1 MRARHAD
8 PARAGP
14 DTAPDR
20 QSPPSQEEIIT
31 MQVIRWNPTAPP
43 MRDLLT
49 MHQEMNRLFDGAC
62 GRPNARSTFAFV
74 PTVEIEETPEQFVLR
89 MDLPGVAQKDVKVH
103 VMGDTLTIRG
113 ERRQEGSEKEGNWL
127 RCERTYGTF
136 ERSFTL
142 GAPVRADQVKATSK
156 DGVLEVCV
164 PKAEEA
170 RVREVE
176 VKIG

>member
-1 MRARHAD
+1 
-8 PARAGP
+8 
-14 DTAPDR
+14 
-20 QSPPSQEEIIT
+20 
-31 MQVIRWNPTAPP
+31 MQVIRWTPTTPP

-62 GRPNARSTFAFV
+62 GRSNVRAASDFV
-74 PTVEIEETPEQFVLR
+74 PRVEIEETPEQFVLR

-127 RCERTYGTF
+127 RCERSYGAF

-142 GAPVRADQVKATSK
+142 GAPVSADQVKATSK
-156 DGVLEVCV
+156 DGVLEVRV

>member
-1 MRARHAD
+1 
-8 PARAGP
+8 
-14 DTAPDR
+14 
-20 QSPPSQEEIIT
+20 
-31 MQVIRWNPTAPP
+31 MQVIRWTPPAPP

-62 GRPNARSTFAFV
+62 GRPQARATFAFV

-113 ERRQEGSEKEGNWL
+113 ERKQEGAEKEGNWL

-142 GAPVRADQVKATSK
+142 GAPVRADLVRATSK
-156 DGVLEVCV
+156 DGVLEVSV
-164 PKAEEA
+164 PRAEEA

>member
-1 MRARHAD
+1 
-8 PARAGP
+8 
-14 DTAPDR
+14 
-20 QSPPSQEEIIT
+20 
-31 MQVIRWNPTAPP
+31 MQVIRWIPPTPP
-43 MRDLLT
+43 MRDLLA

-62 GRPNARSTFAFV
+62 GRPNSRAAFAFV

-89 MDLPGVAQKDVKVH
+89 VDLPGVAQKDVKVH

-127 RCERTYGTF
+127 RRERTYGTF

-156 DGVLEVCV
+156 DGVLEVSV

>member
-1 MRARHAD
+1 
-8 PARAGP
+8 
-14 DTAPDR
+14 
-20 QSPPSQEEIIT
+20 
-31 MQVIRWNPTAPP
+31 MQVIRWTPTTPP
-43 MRDLLT
+43 MRDLYT

-62 GRPNARSTFAFV
+62 GRSALRAASAFV
-74 PTVEIEETPEQFVLR
+74 PAAEIEETPEQFVLR

-113 ERRQEGSEKEGNWL
+113 ERRQEGAEKEGSWL
-127 RCERTYGTF
+127 RCERTYGAF

-142 GAPVRADQVKATSK
+142 GAPVSADQVKATSK
-156 DGVLEVCV
+156 DGVLEVRV

>member
-1 MRARHAD
+1 
-8 PARAGP
+8 
-14 DTAPDR
+14 
-20 QSPPSQEEIIT
+20 
-31 MQVIRWNPTAPP
+31 MQVIRWNPTAAP
-43 MRDLLT
+43 MRDLFT

-62 GRPNARSTFAFV
+62 GRPSVRSAYAFV
-74 PTVEIEETPEQFVLR
+74 PTVEIEESPEQFVLR

-113 ERRQEGSEKEGNWL
+113 ERKQDDSVKDGSWL

>member
-1 MRARHAD
+1 
-8 PARAGP
+8 
-14 DTAPDR
+14 
-20 QSPPSQEEIIT
+20 
-31 MQVIRWNPTAPP
+31 MQVIRWTPSAPP
-43 MRDLLT
+43 TRELLT

-62 GRPNARSTFAFV
+62 GRSSARSTFAFV

-103 VMGDTLTIRG
+103 VMGDTLTVRG
-113 ERRQEGSEKEGNWL
+113 ERRQESAEKDGSWL
-127 RCERTYGTF
+127 RCERMYGTF

-142 GAPVRADQVKATSK
+142 GAPVRADQVKATCK
-156 DGVLEVCV
+156 DGVLEIRV

-170 RVREVE
+170 RLREVE

>member
-1 MRARHAD
+1 MRARHAE

-14 DTAPDR
+14 DAAPDR
-20 QSPPSQEEIIT
+20 QSPSNQEEIVT
-31 MQVIRWNPTAPP
+31 MQVIRWTPTVPP

-49 MHQEMNRLFDGAC
+49 C
-62 GRPNARSTFAFV
+62 GRPAARAAFAFV

-89 MDLPGVAQKDVKVH
+89 MDLPGVAQQDVKVH

-113 ERRQEGSEKEGNWL
+113 ERKQESSEKAGNWL

-142 GAPVRADQVKATSK
+142 GAPVRADQVKAISK
-156 DGVLEVCV
+156 DGVLEVSV

>member
-1 MRARHAD
+1 MH
-8 PARAGP
+8 
-14 DTAPDR
+14 
-20 QSPPSQEEIIT
+20 
-31 MQVIRWNPTAPP
+31 VIRWNPTAAP
-43 MRDLLT
+43 MRDLFT

-62 GRPNARSTFAFV
+62 GRSSARSAFAFV
-74 PTVEIEETPEQFVLR
+74 PAVEVEETPEQFVLR
-89 MDLPGVAQKDVKVH
+89 VDLPGVAQKDVKVH
-103 VMGDTLTIRG
+103 VIGDTLTIRG
-113 ERRQEGSEKEGNWL
+113 ERKQEGSEKESNWL

-156 DGVLEVCV
+156 DGVLEVSV

>member
-1 MRARHAD
+1 
-8 PARAGP
+8 
-14 DTAPDR
+14 
-20 QSPPSQEEIIT
+20 
-31 MQVIRWNPTAPP
+31 MQVIRWNPTVPP

-62 GRPNARSTFAFV
+62 GRPSARSTYAFV
-74 PTVEIEETPEQFVLR
+74 PAVEIAESPEQFVLR
-89 MDLPGVAQKDVKVH
+89 MDLPGVAQKDVKVQ

-113 ERRQEGSEKEGNWL
+113 ERKQESSEKDSGWL

-136 ERSFTL
+136 ERSFIL

-156 DGVLEVCV
+156 DGVLEVSV

>member
-1 MRARHAD
+1 
-8 PARAGP
+8 
-14 DTAPDR
+14 
-20 QSPPSQEEIIT
+20 
-31 MQVIRWNPTAPP
+31 MQVIRWNRTATP

-62 GRPNARSTFAFV
+62 GRPVARAAFAFV

-89 MDLPGVAQKDVKVH
+89 MDLPGVAQNDVRVH

-113 ERRQEGSEKEGNWL
+113 ERKQESAEKEGNWL

-136 ERSFTL
+136 ERSFAL

-156 DGVLEVCV
+156 DGVLEVSL

>member
-1 MRARHAD
+1 
-8 PARAGP
+8 
-14 DTAPDR
+14 
-20 QSPPSQEEIIT
+20 
-31 MQVIRWNPTAPP
+31 MQVIRWTPTARP

-49 MHQEMNRLFDGAC
+49 IHEEMSRLFDGAC
-62 GRPNARSTFAFV
+62 GRPNARAAFDFV
-74 PTVEIEETPEQFVLR
+74 PRVEIEETPEQFVLR
-89 MDLPGVAQKDVKVH
+89 MDLPGVAQKDVKVQ

-113 ERRQEGSEKEGNWL
+113 ERKQEGSEKEGNWL

-156 DGVLEVCV
+156 DGVLEVRV